1 MDNVLTGIELI
12 KHYQK
17 DLSNSPGVYR
27 MIDSNHKTL
36 YVGKAKNLK
45 KRVSSYTNYSGHS
58 LRIQQMIFATSSAL
72 TPSWIHSAKAACE
85 RHSAASRRSWTSSK
99 LW

>member
-45 KRVSSYTNYSGHS
+45 KRVSSYTKYSGPS
-58 LRIQQMIFATSSAL
+58 LR
-72 TPSWIHSAKAACE
+72 
-85 RHSAASRRSWTSSK
+85 
-99 LW
+99 

>member
-27 MIDSNHKTL
+27 MVDFNHKT
-36 YVGKAKNLK
+36 
-45 KRVSSYTNYSGHS
+45 YT
-58 LRIQQMIFATSSAL
+58 
-72 TPSWIHSAKAACE
+72 
-85 RHSAASRRSWTSSK
+85 
-99 LW
+99 

>member
-45 KRVSSYTNYSGHS
+45 KEFPV
-58 LRIQQMIFATSSAL
+58 IQNIVATL
-72 TPSWIHSAKAACE
+72 CE
-85 RHSAASRRSWTSSK
+85 YNK
-99 LW
+99 

>member
-45 KRVSSYTNYSGHS
+45 KKSFQLYK
-58 LRIQQMIFATSSAL
+58 I
-72 TPSWIHSAKAACE
+72 
-85 RHSAASRRSWTSSK
+85 
-99 LW
+99 